1 MLLCSLKSTE
11 GFSLKCQGAQV
22 ETLQRSLLRAVN
34 TSFSRPPHPRYRD
47 PAAVGPVW
55 SRTSLRSQTLAKT
68 LVLLLPV

>member
-1 MLLCSLKSTE
+1 MLLCSLESTE

-34 TSFSRPPHPRYRD
+34 TSSSPPRYRD

-68 LVLLLPV
+68 LVLPLPV